1 MSVCP
6 VYQTT
11 RMETDVARGKLAVL
25 REVESGELGLVSG
38 VSEILSRCLSCGACA
53 EICANTVQS
62 DILIQY
68 GRQQDFLKHKPALS
82 QSLLKTVTPEN
93 LSRNVMIQGGALL
106 EKLLC
111 KQIPESSGLHMRFP
125 LSFFTQ
131 RSIIPQISMTSFLK
145 SCQPEE
151 KRAAGDIR
159 VGFFV
164 GCGTNYLFPETG
176 RALLDILKE
185 VSIVPF
191 IPEQQGCCGLMA
203 YTSGDRKRA
212 VTLAKRAIDLFSD
225 QRLDYIITAC
235 ASCFAQLKAFPKIFE
250 TEPERRQAERFSEKV
265 MDVTSFLIDVAGYER
280 LAQNSFS
287 RRSPAGRDEVG
298 KLKAQSN
305 EGDCSPLSQGR
316 STRQHISKGS
326 PVRVVYHDP
335 CHLRIKQKI
344 VEAPRRFLRIIPGIE
359 LVDLPAHCCGHGGTF
374 NLSNFSLSMQ
384 ILDRRMSEIE
394 ELQPDKIVTG
404 CIGCLMQFQEGIQ
417 RIKTKKRIEILHP
430 LVLWKQM
437 HL

>member
-1 MSVCP
+1 MLDYKKALKQCIKCGACMSVCP
-6 VYQTT
+6 VYQAT

-25 REVESGELGLVSG
+25 QEVASGKLGLTSS

-53 EICANTVQS
+53 EICANNVQS

-111 KQIPESSGLHMRFP
+111 KQIPESRGLHMRFP
-125 LSFFTQ
+125 LSCFTQ

-145 SCQPEE
+145 DCQPEE

-185 VSIVPF
+185 VGIAPF
-191 IPEQQGCCGLMA
+191 IPEEQGCCGLMA

-212 VTLAKRAIDLFSD
+212 VALAKRTIDLFFD
-225 QRLDYIITAC
+225 QGLDYIITAC

-265 MDVTSFLIDVAGYER
+265 MDVTSFLIDVVGY
-280 LAQNSFS
+280 
-287 RRSPAGRDEVG
+287 D
-298 KLKAQSN
+298 KL
-305 EGDCSPLSQGR
+305 G
-316 STRQHISKGS
+316 STRQQVPKDS
-326 PVRVVYHDP
+326 PIRVVYHDP
-335 CHLRIKQKI
+335 CHLRIKQK
-344 VEAPRRFLRIIPGIE
+344 VMEAPRRFLRIIPGIE

-417 RIKTKKRIEILHP
+417 RIKTKKRIEVLHP
-430 LVLWKQM
+430 LVLWKQQY
-437 HL
+437 L